1 MRGKGLWQRIHCWGG
16 TFSHKTGW
24 LASVWTGILS
34 ELTLLNVLIDGCDPW
49 ALVRCVRMRAEVE
62 PMEVQKSD
70 ELDEGVTWFSW
81 FMSHVLLVHQEDD
94 SLSLCCNFTQNTQKN
109 DTHTQTH
116 TYNPGPMKTN
126 RFWWRQ
132 RWKLLLSCYSNSSAA
147 VFLNYLMFPTE
158 NTAWLCCD
166 VSTESNRKH
175 KASITVY
182 MRRFKRSL
190 KWAFD

>member
-1 MRGKGLWQRIHCWGG
+1 MWVIVLSWRCWLQFKYLLVLLCYYPINNCIPQHVLHATAFLFAVYTKFASHQSYRIAIKEAAKDILFNKEREKLLVKHFTIFLIMRGKGLWQRIHCWGG

-94 SLSLCCNFTQNTQKN
+94 SLSLCCNF
-109 DTHTQTH
+109 
-116 TYNPGPMKTN
+116 YN
-126 RFWWRQ
+126 
-132 RWKLLLSCYSNSSAA
+132 
-147 VFLNYLMFPTE
+147 
-158 NTAWLCCD
+158 
-166 VSTESNRKH
+166 
-175 KASITVY
+175 
-182 MRRFKRSL
+182 
-190 KWAFD
+190 